1 MTAFKQRGFTLIE
14 LMIVI
19 VIIGILAA
27 IGIANY
33 ISMQNRAKVASVKHN
48 MHVLHVATED
58 FSSRNNGIYPTNA
71 GSVTAEGGL
80 TLLGILPS
88 GAPPVNPFTQA
99 ATGLNWGAAAGT
111 PYGGADAAG
120 GIQFNTWSTGGG
132 ATDSY
137 EIIGEDETGA
147 LTFILTNQ

>member
-1 MTAFKQRGFTLIE
+1 MTLSKQRGFTLIE

-19 VIIGILAA
+19 VIIGLLAA
-27 IGIANY
+27 IGVANY

-58 FSSRNNGIYPTNA
+58 FSSRNNGIYPTNVA
-71 GSVTAEGGL
+71 SQTVEGNFTLIGL
-80 TLLGILPS
+80 LPS
-88 GAPPVNPFTQA
+88 GAPPTNPFTRA

-120 GIQFNTWSTGGG
+120 GIQFNTWSTSGG

-147 LTFILTNQ
+147 LTFILSNQ